1 MNRAASLLR
10 AWAAHIAELPLTAM
24 QNDFCAVDYRHHCLF
39 QQNVIAQGM
48 KYTSLSDCLDVHEH
62 IAAHLPTY
70 PHPRSAFHLSVAR
83 HARLLEE
90 RIAITYVVSGIAE
103 RIHSFRQSSDYEV
116 GLGSINKVK
125 VDLDGHREP
134 MSTWMEEVASE
145 LQPLESFDLNT
156 PVGSGSK
163 ALLSRGSFCC
173 SDDIPVKIL
182 IELLEMHGNHIQ
194 HKKRRNILTVQEAV
208 DDE

>member
-1 MNRAASLLR
+1 
-10 AWAAHIAELPLTAM
+10 M
-24 QNDFCAVDYRHHCLF
+24 QNDLYAVPGDHHRLF
-39 QQNVIAQGM
+39 QQNVIAHGM

-62 IAAHLPTY
+62 IAAHLPTHPY
-70 PHPRSAFHLSVAR
+70 PTFAFHLSVAR

-90 RIAITYVVSGIAE
+90 RIAITYVVPGIAE
-103 RIHSFRQSSDYEV
+103 RIHSFRQSSDYEA
-116 GLGSINKVK
+116 GIGSQNQVT
-125 VDLDGHREP
+125 VDLNGHREP

-156 PVGSGSK
+156 PVCRDSK

-173 SDDIPVKIL
+173 SYDIPVKIL

-194 HKKRRNILTVQEAV
+194 HKKRRNILIVQEAPEMET
-208 DDE
+208 DE